1 MQLPCPPVRWRGPL
15 LALAGAAAVA
25 GIALGITLGGGAGT
39 TVETQADE
47 ARSTAAATGTT
58 GAESTATGRTTN
70 TFSSATT
77 SNSRTT
83 ATTTRPG
90 ATPLPRTTN
99 SGHSLLVATVDD
111 ALKQADAATAATL
124 TKLSHDAG
132 FDAVMVSSAWTPG
145 ARAPSP
151 QEKVAIGNVVKAA
164 EAQRMH
170 VFVFVWHGLS
180 GRTPRTA
187 EARAQ
192 FATYTAALARSFPQV
207 RDIVVGNEPNLNTFW
222 LPQFGPGGSDAAA
235 KGYLDLLARTY
246 DALKSVSP
254 RIRVIGGALA
264 PRGSDRA
271 GTRRDTH
278 SPTQFIK
285 DLASAYKG
293 SRRSR
298 PIMDAFSIH
307 PYMRTSE
314 LAPTDTHAASTTIT
328 IADYP
333 KLAALLTQSFAGTPQ
348 RGRGLPVY
356 YTEFG
361 VQTRVPA
368 AHRHAYTDLGTPGA
382 GDAVGPQRQAR
393 YYDRALA
400 LAACQPTVK
409 GLFIFHTFDEADLAG
424 WQSGLYYADQQPKP
438 SLKGFRVSATSAR
451 AARLARCAGGKFVR
465 KE

>member
-1 MQLPCPPVRWRGPL
+1 VKWKGPV

-25 GIALGITLGGGAGT
+25 GIAIGFTLGGGAST
-39 TVETQADE
+39 TVETRVERGASTSTG
-47 ARSTAAATGTT
+47 AGTTAAG
-58 GAESTATGRTTN
+58 STSA
-70 TFSSATT
+70 SATT
-77 SNSRTT
+77 TSGTNING
-83 ATTTRPG
+83 ATTR
-90 ATPLPRTTN
+90 ARVLPL
-99 SGHSLLVATVDD
+99 GHRLLVATVDD
-111 ALKQADAATAATL
+111 ALKQADPATAAAL

-132 FDAVMVSSAWTPG
+132 FDGVMVSSMWKRG
-145 ARAPSP
+145 ARAPSA
-151 QEKVAIGNVVKAA
+151 QEKLALGNVVEAA
-164 EAQRMH
+164 GAQGMR

-180 GRTPRTA
+180 GRTPRTPA
-187 EARAQ
+187 ARSQLA
-192 FATYTAALARSFPQV
+192 AYTAALARAFPQV

-222 LPQFGPGGSDAAA
+222 LPQFGPGGTDAAA
-235 KGYLDLLARTY
+235 KGYFDLLARSY
-246 DALKSVSP
+246 DALKAVSP

-264 PRGSDRA
+264 PRGSDRP
-271 GTRRDTH
+271 GTKRDTH
-278 SPTQFIK
+278 SPTRFIK
-285 DLASAYKG
+285 DLGAVYKASG
-293 SRRSR
+293 RSK

-314 LAPTDTHAASTTIT
+314 LPPTDRHAASTTIT

-368 AHRHAYTDLGTPGA
+368 AHRHAYADLNSPGSA
-382 GDAVGPQRQAR
+382 DAVDPQTQAR
-393 YYDRALA
+393 YYDQALA
-400 LAACQPTVK
+400 IAACQPTVK

-438 SLKGFRVSATSAR
+438 SLKPFRVSAAAAR
-451 AARLARCAGGKFVR
+451 AASLSRCAGGKFVR